1 MIMKALFKN
10 LGGILTSIIEIV
22 AGVLLLLNPTT
33 FISYIVLIAG
43 AVIALTGLV
52 SGIKYFVTPIEKA
65 ESSQGLFKALV
76 SVALGGFL
84 MVKNG
89 LFVSAEAEK
98 IISFVFGAAI
108 LLVGFT
114 KIQNMFDKIRKKQL
128 FIVSLISAV
137 ITVACA
143 IVILTGALA
152 LKILWIFAGVSL
164 IVEAVIDIAD
174 MVAVSLFA
182 KKKAK
187 KEEPI
192 EAQAE
197 ETKAE

>member
-1 MIMKALFKN
+1 MKALFKN

-52 SGIKYFVTPIEKA
+52 SGIKYFVTPIDQA
-65 ESSQGLFKALV
+65 ENGQGLFKALV